1 MPAPRSIL
9 IDIHDRGLNP
19 QTAHKSVDSSGRI
32 KVSVKEDVKPEP
44 VPEPVVEKPKASAKT
59 ASQEESLKTEASGE
73 ATVDAVVSNE
83 GAGSVEHSKQE
94 EAVSETPA
102 APRRGK
108 RNAPVSGT

>member
-9 IDIHDRGLNP
+9 IDIHERGLNP
-19 QTAHKSVDSSGRI
+19 QVAYKSVDSAGRI
-32 KVSVKEDVKPEP
+32 KVSVKEDVMPELA
-44 VPEPVVEKPKASAKT
+44 PEPVVEKPKAS
-59 ASQEESLKTEASGE
+59 EKTERKNKTQKTEVSGE
-73 ATVDAVVSNE
+73 APVEAVSNE

-108 RNAPVSGT
+108 RTAPASGT